1 MLRKSDA
8 RHVILLLAFVLAG
21 CRQVEPAPTPTAIP
35 TPIVPEKPTY
45 VVERGPIVNELEF
58 LGRIAPVVEQDLF
71 FRMGGYVRAVL
82 VQRDESVTTDQ
93 VLAELDVEDLEKQLA
108 QAQVSLELGQAQ
120 LEEAERVNADQLAEA
135 RINLEKAQLR
145 LAKLRA
151 QNPALSVTVAAVRLE
166 QAVAR
171 VKQAQ
176 AGYDRR
182 AALPGAEASA
192 AALQLEQAT
201 QDHQIAS
208 AQYDIA
214 SQEQTGYS
222 YDVQLLEKDVE
233 LAGIA
238 LQRLEENENLLL
250 TKDVETKR
258 LTVERLKAQVE
269 AAQIRSPI
277 DGKVMSV
284 SLYAG
289 RSVEAFKPVIIVAD
303 ATEVEVRADLV
314 SNKMKDMAEGMKCV
328 VRLSNSPGE
337 EWAGEIRRLPYP
349 YGSGGRSGA
358 IDQEDTSTRISLD
371 VEMAN
376 VEPGDLAKVV
386 VVLERREDVLYLP
399 PTAIRTFEGRE
410 FVVVRDGDA
419 QRRVDVKLGLES
431 EDRVEILEGLEEG
444 DVVVG
449 L

>member
-135 RINLEKAQLR
+135 RINLEKARLR
-145 LAKLRA
+145 LARLRA

>member
-135 RINLEKAQLR
+135 RINLEKARLR
-145 LAKLRA
+145 LARLRA

-371 VEMAN
+371 ADMAN
-376 VEPGDLAKVV
+376 VGPGDLAKVV